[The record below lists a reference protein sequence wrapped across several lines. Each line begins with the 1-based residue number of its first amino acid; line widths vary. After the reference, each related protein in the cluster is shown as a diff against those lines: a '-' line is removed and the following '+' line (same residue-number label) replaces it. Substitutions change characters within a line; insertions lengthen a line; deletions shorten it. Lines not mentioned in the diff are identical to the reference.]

1 VFGDFFANVN
11 DFKAVKSSFRM
22 LLDYETIIKSAYGA
36 TGLYFKAYDNKEEY
50 LCEDTSSNDEAF
62 DFLTW

>member
-1 VFGDFFANVN
+1 
-11 DFKAVKSSFRM
+11 M

-36 TGLYFKAYDNKEEY
+36 TKLYFKAYDNKEEY